1 MKASAAT
8 AILLLATRAG
18 AFPSFLR
25 SHRALVNQ
33 QCLDETDSYIEDSLM
48 VAAYGAVEEEIE
60 DEAACS
66 DSVLGKSSCQVDF
79 STFDSSEE
87 FLQVCGALGGK
98 AVKIDA
104 SINCNY
110 GTAQIA
116 RSDSGKNG
124 FIFLYNNLFDCVSL
138 QCGDTGVT
146 DKIDGAIADTANDVA
161 KITGATCTY
170 TLDDFVSSGGDE
182 GTSGGD
188 GLTDI
193 FEKDSSS
200 AQCRSLM
207 TAAIGVPLLAL
218 AV

>member
-1 MKASAAT
+1 MEMEDVAT
-8 AILLLATRAG
+8 
-18 AFPSFLR
+18 
-25 SHRALVNQ
+25 
-33 QCLDETDSYIEDSLM
+33 
-48 VAAYGAVEEEIE
+48 
-60 DEAACS
+60 CS
-66 DSVLGKSSCQVDF
+66 DTVLDKSSCQVDF

-110 GTAQIA
+110 GTTQIP
-116 RSDSGKNG
+116 RSDIGKKG

-138 QCGDTGVT
+138 QCGDTNVK
-146 DKIDGAIADTANDVA
+146 DKIDSAIDDITNDVA

-170 TLDDFVSSGGDE
+170 TVDDFVSSAVGK
-182 GTSGGD
+182 GTSDGD